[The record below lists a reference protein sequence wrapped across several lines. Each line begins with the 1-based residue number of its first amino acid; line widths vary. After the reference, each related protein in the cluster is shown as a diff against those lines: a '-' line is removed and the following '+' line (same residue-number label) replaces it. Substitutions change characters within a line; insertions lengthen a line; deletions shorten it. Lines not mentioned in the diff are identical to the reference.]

1 MKHHPANFSF
11 IPGSTLFLHSS
22 KNLFHKKPTEKSMTS
37 DKESFEKHG
46 KIYAKKY
53 MNTEK
58 TRYLSE
64 KFQYNGIMHHRF
76 FKKYSQRY

>member
-1 MKHHPANFSF
+1 
-11 IPGSTLFLHSS
+11 
-22 KNLFHKKPTEKSMTS
+22 MTS
-37 DKESFEKHG
+37 DKESFEKHC

-58 TRYLSE
+58 TRYLFE